1 MTITS
6 LVAIIHESMVVP
18 QPPKKL
24 FLSTFNNIFI
34 LKVNL
39 RFEFVSETLY
49 KKLLRGNL

>member
-1 MTITS
+1 MTP

-24 FLSTFNNIFI
+24 FLPTFNNIFI

-39 RFEFVSETLY
+39 RFEFVSEMLY
-49 KKLLRGNL
+49 EKLLRGNL